1 MQRDYKLYLKDIL
14 ESIKKI
20 DKYTNN
26 KSYKSFSEN
35 DLITD
40 AVLRNL
46 EIIGEAVKN
55 IPDEIKKKY
64 PNIE

>member
-1 MQRDYKLYLKDIL
+1 MQRDYKFYLRDIL
-14 ESIKKI
+14 ESIKRI
-20 DKYTNN
+20 DEYTKN
-26 KSYKSFSEN
+26 KSYKNFSEN

-55 IPDEIKKKY
+55 IP
-64 PNIE
+64 